1 MRVSANEARTL
12 LLFIKEEIE
21 KNFRYAHLSEN
32 LINTIE
38 IKLTET
44 GFELIIPASMYDLDK
59 FINSGVVVY
68 TGEGSYAEAVNI
80 SGGFSGTHK
89 GYVET
94 AVNTAISRWINA
106 MSDKYKM
113 VSKRG

>member
-12 LLFIKEEIE
+12 LVFIKEEIE
-21 KNFRYAHLSEN
+21 KNFKYTHLSEN
-32 LINTIE
+32 LINTME

-80 SGGFSGTHK
+80 SGGFSGKHK
-89 GYVET
+89 GYVE
-94 AVNTAISRWINA
+94 AAIDAAITRWTNA